1 MPIADLRHAKGRS
14 LAGDA
19 QIAGGGEF
27 ETGAERVAVDARD
40 DRHRQMAERGAAVM
54 DQGDETA
61 RAGVIERGDLGDVG
75 AADKGATAGAGQDRE
90 PQIRVGRHPGHL
102 RR

>member
-1 MPIADLRHAKGRS
+1 M
-14 LAGDA
+14 
-19 QIAGGGEF
+19 
-27 ETGAERVAVDARD
+27 T
-40 DRHRQMAERGAAVM
+40 ERGAAVM

-61 RAGVIERGDLGDVG
+61 GAGVIERGDLGYVG

-102 RR
+102 VDDLLHQPRIEAVELGGVVDRQPGDLAALGSFLVFDAKMTGRHL